1 MSAAHATLDVTVIRH
16 FYPPTA
22 LVGLGTSPYT
32 VLVASRAVR
41 RTKVHVT
48 TLMQHTTTQF
58 P

>member
-48 TLMQHTTTQF
+48 TLM
-58 P
+58 